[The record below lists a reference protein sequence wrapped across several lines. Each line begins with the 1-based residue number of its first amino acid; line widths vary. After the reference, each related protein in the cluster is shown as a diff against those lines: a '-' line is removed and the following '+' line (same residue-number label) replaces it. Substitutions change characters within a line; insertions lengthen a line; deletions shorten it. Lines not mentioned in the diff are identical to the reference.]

1 MPVTTD
7 TARLAL
13 DTILQKPVKGIP
25 SWMLH
30 IMEHSV
36 IERIAGAAPGSYKR
50 APEATYLAMQQA
62 IGTCLLGPVHPGE
75 SPDDGGSRL

>member
-1 MPVTTD
+1 MEHTENSILHVTTD

-30 IMEHSV
+30 IMEH
-36 IERIAGAAPGSYKR
+36 
-50 APEATYLAMQQA
+50 
-62 IGTCLLGPVHPGE
+62 
-75 SPDDGGSRL
+75 